1 MKFQPITNKINKLF
15 FFKDLDSHYVIY
27 FLGIR
32 FCIKHKCRIEVK
44 ETQNLG
50 VSDEIRKP
58 QLIVSL
64 TSYPARIN
72 SVHITINTLLQQ
84 SLKPNKVILW
94 LASEQFPNKEND
106 LPNNLLRLKDYG
118 LTIEWCDKDLK
129 SYKKLIPAL
138 LKYPND
144 IIVTADDDVYYQKNM
159 LESLYESYLKNPENI
174 YVKRSVKL
182 QIKNNNIESISSRKY
197 FYKHLTEPSYFNQ
210 IMGGSGCLYPPNSL
224 YKDCTNIDII
234 NETIPTHDDAYFWT
248 MAVLNKTKIQVIGG
262 FDENLYFVDGT
273 QNVGLINLNKDGE
286 DGITLENAYK
296 IMAEKYPSLLMI
308 LQNQ

>member
-1 MKFQPITNKINKLF
+1 MKFQPITNKMNKLF

-106 LPNNLLRLKDYG
+106 LPDNLLRLKDYG
-118 LTIEWCDKDLK
+118 LTIEWCDKDL
-129 SYKKLIPAL
+129 
-138 LKYPND
+138 N
-144 IIVTADDDVYYQKNM
+144 
-159 LESLYESYLKNPENI
+159 
-174 YVKRSVKL
+174 
-182 QIKNNNIESISSRKY
+182 
-197 FYKHLTEPSYFNQ
+197 FN
-210 IMGGSGCLYPPNSL
+210 
-224 YKDCTNIDII
+224 
-234 NETIPTHDDAYFWT
+234 
-248 MAVLNKTKIQVIGG
+248 
-262 FDENLYFVDGT
+262 
-273 QNVGLINLNKDGE
+273 
-286 DGITLENAYK
+286 
-296 IMAEKYPSLLMI
+296 
-308 LQNQ
+308 